1 MTKNT
6 PPLYAPLDFLNYI
19 WLILSLEYWTMALDI
34 PLLEK
39 YVGFGNKINQIQ
51 FLGAPDKPQD
61 VFLENKDMYR

>member
-1 MTKNT
+1 
-6 PPLYAPLDFLNYI
+6 
-19 WLILSLEYWTMALDI
+19 
-34 PLLEK
+34 LLEK